1 MCQFYESLGSAVK
14 YSYGVRAPSVVA
26 GWHLYQEFKVTYC
39 LGMKIDKATIM
50 ISDSRTSAGVDNIST
65 YSKMWRYG
73 VPGER
78 QFALCSAGNL
88 ATTQAVI
95 AALERDAKSGAA
107 QNLLNVS
114 DMHEAA
120 EYIGKISVAV
130 QAKAGGGGVFEAT
143 FLFAGEIR
151 GSVNALFMIYS
162 QGNFIESSSQVPYL
176 QIGETKYGKPIL
188 DRVIQE
194 STSIDRA
201 IVCGLISMDA
211 TLKSNLTVG
220 PPIEMYILENGTL
233 KLGQY
238 RLFGEEDEYMRNL
251 RRLWNTA
258 MENAVDAM
266 PPLTLN

>member
-1 MCQFYESLGSAVK
+1 M
-14 YSYGVRAPSVVA
+14 
-26 GWHLYQEFKVTYC
+26 TYC
-39 LGMKIDKATIM
+39 VGIKIDQATIM

-73 VPGER
+73 VPDER
-78 QFALCSAGNL
+78 QFVLCSAGNL

-95 AALERDAKSGAA
+95 ATLERDAKSGASRS
-107 QNLLNVS
+107 LLTVT

-120 EYIGKISVAV
+120 EYIGSVSVAV
-130 QAKAGGGGVFEAT
+130 QAKAGSGGVFEAT
-143 FLFAGEIR
+143 FLLAGEIL
-151 GSVNALFMIYS
+151 GSVNALYMIYS

-176 QIGETKYGKPIL
+176 QIGEAKYGKPIL

-194 STSIDRA
+194 STSIEQA

-211 TLKSNLTVG
+211 TLRSNLTVG
-220 PPIEMYILENGTL
+220 PPIELYVLENGSL

-238 RLFGEEDEYMRNL
+238 RLFGEDDEYMHSL
-251 RRLWNTA
+251 RHLWNAA

-266 PPLTLN
+266 PPLALS